1 MLAIR
6 ENLVMPQIRDWY
18 GKRVIVIGAARQ
30 GIALAR
36 YLTHHGADVVI
47 NDRLQVEKL
56 ESAREALADEQ
67 IEWICGGHPI
77 EMLEGTDMV
86 FISGGVPFDLPIVR
100 EAKSRGIEISN
111 DSQIFLEEC
120 PCRVIGITG
129 SSGKTTTTTL
139 VGLIAKAAIDELSL
153 QTDDV
158 DLDDQDER
166 FHLTSVS
173 KVWVGGNIGTPLLS
187 VVDQIQANDLAVME
201 LSSFQ
206 LEVMS
211 RSPHIAGIL
220 NITPNHLDRHKT
232 MEAYTAA
239 KARILEFQTELD
251 IAVLNEDDPTT
262 WSLADKTQRS
272 LVTFSKHTS
281 SAVNENVY
289 FDAHTN
295 SVKINFQS
303 ADDQTELRVI
313 GRDEIPL
320 RGEHNLQN
328 VLAAC
333 AIAWAAELPVSAMAA
348 GISQFEGIPH
358 RLDFV
363 RKFGGGDWYNDSIA
377 TAPERAIAAIN
388 SFSEPMIL
396 LAGGQDKDL
405 PWDGFA
411 SLVRQ
416 RVKVLIL
423 FGEAAGLISDALERD
438 ENISKT
444 EIVYCSGLKE
454 AVLAA
459 ANKVSEGDVVL
470 LSPGGTSFDE
480 FHDFEDRGEAF
491 RKWVLEL
498 Q

>member
-1 MLAIR
+1 LCDC
-6 ENLVMPQIRDWY
+6 L
-18 GKRVIVIGAARQ
+18 G
-30 GIALAR
+30 
-36 YLTHHGADVVI
+36 
-47 NDRLQVEKL
+47 
-56 ESAREALADEQ
+56 
-67 IEWICGGHPI
+67 
-77 EMLEGTDMV
+77 
-86 FISGGVPFDLPIVR
+86 
-100 EAKSRGIEISN
+100 
-111 DSQIFLEEC
+111 
-120 PCRVIGITG
+120 
-129 SSGKTTTTTL
+129 
-139 VGLIAKAAIDELSL
+139 
-153 QTDDV
+153 
-158 DLDDQDER
+158 
-166 FHLTSVS
+166 
-173 KVWVGGNIGTPLLS
+173 
-187 VVDQIQANDLAVME
+187 
-201 LSSFQ
+201 
-206 LEVMS
+206 
-211 RSPHIAGIL
+211 
-220 NITPNHLDRHKT
+220 
-232 MEAYTAA
+232 
-239 KARILEFQTELD
+239 
-251 IAVLNEDDPTT
+251 
-262 WSLADKTQRS
+262 
-272 LVTFSKHTS
+272 
-281 SAVNENVY
+281 
-289 FDAHTN
+289 
-295 SVKINFQS
+295 
-303 ADDQTELRVI
+303 
-313 GRDEIPL
+313 
-320 RGEHNLQN
+320 
-328 VLAAC
+328 
-333 AIAWAAELPVSAMAA
+333 
-348 GISQFEGIPH
+348 QFEGIPH

>member
-1 MLAIR
+1 
-6 ENLVMPQIRDWY
+6 
-18 GKRVIVIGAARQ
+18 
-30 GIALAR
+30 
-36 YLTHHGADVVI
+36 
-47 NDRLQVEKL
+47 
-56 ESAREALADEQ
+56 
-67 IEWICGGHPI
+67 
-77 EMLEGTDMV
+77 
-86 FISGGVPFDLPIVR
+86 
-100 EAKSRGIEISN
+100 
-111 DSQIFLEEC
+111 
-120 PCRVIGITG
+120 VIGITG
-129 SSGKTTTTTL
+129 SAGKTTTTTL
-139 VGLIAKAAIDELSL
+139 VGLIAKAAIDELKL
-153 QTDDV
+153 QTDEINV
-158 DLDDQDER
+158 ADQNER
-166 FHLTSVS
+166 FGLTPVS
-173 KVWVGGNIGTPLLS
+173 NIWVGGNIGSPLLS
-187 VVDQIQANDLAVME
+187 VVDQMQKNDLSVME

-232 MEAYTAA
+232 MGAYSAA
-239 KARILEFQTELD
+239 KARILQFQTEKD
-251 IAVLNEDDPTT
+251 IAVLNEDDPIT
-262 WSLADKTQRS
+262 WSLADKTRGR
-272 LVTFSKHTS
+272 LVTFSKQTS
-281 SAVNENVY
+281 SAVIDNVY
-289 FDAHTN
+289 SDAHTN
-295 SVKINFQS
+295 SIKIKFQS
-303 ADDQTELRVI
+303 ADGQTELRVI

-333 AIAWAAELPVSAMAA
+333 AIAWAAELPASAMAA
-348 GISQFEGIPH
+348 GIIHFDGIPH
-358 RLDFV
+358 SLAFV
-363 RKFGGGDWYNDSIA
+363 REFGSGDWYNDSIA

-411 SLVRQ
+411 ALVRQ

-423 FGEAAGLISDALERD
+423 FGEAAGIISDALERY
-438 ENISKT
+438 ENDSET
-444 EIVYCSGLKE
+444 DIVYCTGLKE

>member
-1 MLAIR
+1 
-6 ENLVMPQIRDWY
+6 
-18 GKRVIVIGAARQ
+18 
-30 GIALAR
+30 
-36 YLTHHGADVVI
+36 
-47 NDRLQVEKL
+47 
-56 ESAREALADEQ
+56 
-67 IEWICGGHPI
+67 
-77 EMLEGTDMV
+77 
-86 FISGGVPFDLPIVR
+86 
-100 EAKSRGIEISN
+100 
-111 DSQIFLEEC
+111 
-120 PCRVIGITG
+120 VIGITG

-295 SVKINFQS
+295 SIKINFQS
-303 ADDQTELRVI
+303 ADGQTELRVI
-313 GRDEIPL
+313 GRDDVPL

-333 AIAWAAELPVSAMAA
+333 AIAWV
-348 GISQFEGIPH
+348 
-358 RLDFV
+358 
-363 RKFGGGDWYNDSIA
+363 N
-377 TAPERAIAAIN
+377 
-388 SFSEPMIL
+388 
-396 LAGGQDKDL
+396 
-405 PWDGFA
+405 
-411 SLVRQ
+411 
-416 RVKVLIL
+416 
-423 FGEAAGLISDALERD
+423 
-438 ENISKT
+438 
-444 EIVYCSGLKE
+444 LKE
-454 AVLAA
+454 YRTV
-459 ANKVSEGDVVL
+459 
-470 LSPGGTSFDE
+470 
-480 FHDFEDRGEAF
+480 
-491 RKWVLEL
+491 
-498 Q
+498 